1 MRAKKM
7 LEEAVILAIVVGL
20 TEVAKKVGL
29 TGRLVPMF
37 AILCGIGVA
46 FVANLGG
53 AWDVAL
59 QGLIVGLTAIGA
71 YEVGKTT
78 VLGKN

>member
-1 MRAKKM
+1 M
-7 LEEAVILAIVVGL
+7 LEETIILAIVVGL
-20 TEVAKKVGL
+20 TEVAKRVGL
-29 TGRLVPMF
+29 VGRILPVF
-37 AILCGIGVA
+37 AVVAGIGVA
-46 FVANLGG
+46 FIANLGG

-78 VLGKN
+78 VLGK

>member
-1 MRAKKM
+1 M
-7 LEEAVILAIVVGL
+7 LEEAIILAIVVGL
-20 TEVAKKVGL
+20 TEVAKRVGL
-29 TGRLVPMF
+29 VGRVLPLF
-37 AILCGIGVA
+37 AIVMGIGVA

-59 QGLIVGLTAIGA
+59 QGLIAGLTAIGA

-78 VLGKN
+78 VLGK

>member
-1 MRAKKM
+1 M
-7 LEEAVILAIVVGL
+7 LEETVILAIVVGL
-20 TEVAKKVGL
+20 TQAVKKVGL
-29 TGRLVPMF
+29 LDRLVPVF
-37 AILCGIGVA
+37 AVLCGIGIA

-78 VLGKN
+78 VLGK

>member
-1 MRAKKM
+1 M
-7 LEEAVILAIVVGL
+7 LEETIILAIVVGL
-20 TEVAKKVGL
+20 TEVAKRVGL
-29 TGRLVPMF
+29 VGRIVPVF
-37 AILCGIGVA
+37 AVVAGIGVA
-46 FVANLGG
+46 FIANLGG

-78 VLGKN
+78 VLGK

>member
-1 MRAKKM
+1 M
-7 LEEAVILAIVVGL
+7 LEETIILAIVVGL
-20 TEVAKKVGL
+20 TEVVKRVGL
-29 TGRLVPMF
+29 VGCIVPVF
-37 AILCGIGVA
+37 AVVAGIGVA
-46 FVANLGG
+46 FIANLGG

-78 VLGKN
+78 VLGK

>member
-1 MRAKKM
+1 MVG
-7 LEEAVILAIVVGL
+7 EAVILAIVVGL
-20 TEVAKKVGL
+20 TEVAKRVGL
-29 TGRLVPMF
+29 VGRIVPVF
-37 AILCGIGVA
+37 AVAMGIGVA
-46 FVANLGG
+46 FIANLGG

-78 VLGKN
+78 VLGK

>member
-1 MRAKKM
+1 
-7 LEEAVILAIVVGL
+7 
-20 TEVAKKVGL
+20 
-29 TGRLVPMF
+29 MF

>member
-1 MRAKKM
+1 M
-7 LEEAVILAIVVGL
+7 LEETIILAIVVGL
-20 TEVAKKVGL
+20 TEVAKSLGLVG
-29 TGRLVPMF
+29 RIVPVF
-37 AILCGIGVA
+37 AVAMGIGVA
-46 FVANLGG
+46 FIANLGG

-78 VLGKN
+78 VLGK

>member
-1 MRAKKM
+1 M
-7 LEEAVILAIVVGL
+7 LEETIILAIVVGL
-20 TEVAKKVGL
+20 TEVAKRVGL
-29 TGRLVPMF
+29 VGRIVPVF
-37 AILCGIGVA
+37 AVVVGIGVA
-46 FVANLGG
+46 FIANLGG

-78 VLGKN
+78 VLGK

>member
-1 MRAKKM
+1 M
-7 LEEAVILAIVVGL
+7 LEETIILAIVVGL
-20 TEVAKKVGL
+20 TEVVKRVGL
-29 TGRLVPMF
+29 VGRIVPVF
-37 AILCGIGVA
+37 AVVAGIGVA
-46 FVANLGG
+46 FIANLGG

-78 VLGKN
+78 VLGK

>member
-1 MRAKKM
+1 M
-7 LEEAVILAIVVGL
+7 LEEAIVLAIVVGL
-20 TEVAKKVGL
+20 TEVAKRVGL
-29 TGRLVPMF
+29 VGRIVPVF
-37 AILCGIGVA
+37 AVAMGIGVA
-46 FVANLGG
+46 FIANLGG

-78 VLGKN
+78 VLGK

>member
-1 MRAKKM
+1 M
-7 LEEAVILAIVVGL
+7 LEEAIILAIVVGL
-20 TEVAKKVGL
+20 TEVAKRVGL
-29 TGRLVPMF
+29 VGRILPLF
-37 AILCGIGVA
+37 AIVMGIGVA

-59 QGLIVGLTAIGA
+59 QGLIAGLTAIGA

-78 VLGKN
+78 VLGK

>member
-1 MRAKKM
+1 M
-7 LEEAVILAIVVGL
+7 LEEAIILAIVVGL
-20 TEVAKKVGL
+20 TEVAKKIGL
-29 TGRLVPMF
+29 DGRIVPVF
-37 AILCGIGVA
+37 AVVVGIGTA
-46 FVANLGG
+46 FIANLGG

-78 VLGKN
+78 VLGR

>member
-1 MRAKKM
+1 M

-20 TEVAKKVGL
+20 TEVAKRVGL
-29 TGRLVPMF
+29 VGRIVPVF
-37 AILCGIGVA
+37 AVAMGIGVA
-46 FVANLGG
+46 FIANLGG

-78 VLGKN
+78 VLGK

>member
-1 MRAKKM
+1 M
-7 LEEAVILAIVVGL
+7 LEETIILAIVVGL
-20 TEVAKKVGL
+20 TEVAKRVGL
-29 TGRLVPMF
+29 VGRIVPVF
-37 AILCGIGVA
+37 AVVAGIGVA
-46 FVANLGG
+46 FIANLGG

-78 VLGKN
+78 VLGR

>member
-1 MRAKKM
+1 M
-7 LEEAVILAIVVGL
+7 LEETIILAIVVGL
-20 TEVAKKVGL
+20 TEVAKRVGL
-29 TGRLVPMF
+29 VGRIVPVF
-37 AILCGIGVA
+37 AVAMGIGVA
-46 FVANLGG
+46 FIANLGG

-78 VLGKN
+78 VLGK

>member
-1 MRAKKM
+1 M
-7 LEEAVILAIVVGL
+7 LEEAIILAIVVGL
-20 TEVAKKVGL
+20 TEVAKKIGL
-29 TGRLVPMF
+29 DGRIVPVF
-37 AILCGIGVA
+37 AVVLGIGIA
-46 FVANLGG
+46 FIANLGG

-78 VLGKN
+78 VLGR

>member
-1 MRAKKM
+1 M
-7 LEEAVILAIVVGL
+7 LEETIILAIVVGL
-20 TEVAKKVGL
+20 TEVAKRVGL
-29 TGRLVPMF
+29 VGRILPVF
-37 AILCGIGVA
+37 AVVVGIGVA
-46 FVANLGG
+46 FIANLGG

-78 VLGKN
+78 VLGK

>member
-1 MRAKKM
+1 M
-7 LEEAVILAIVVGL
+7 LEETIILAIVVGL
-20 TEVAKKVGL
+20 TEVAKRVGL
-29 TGRLVPMF
+29 VGRIVPVF
-37 AILCGIGVA
+37 AVVMGIGVA
-46 FVANLGG
+46 FIANLGG

-78 VLGKN
+78 VLGK

>member
-1 MRAKKM
+1 M

-20 TEVAKKVGL
+20 TEVAKRVGL
-29 TGRLVPMF
+29 VGRIVPVF
-37 AILCGIGVA
+37 AVVVGIGVA
-46 FVANLGG
+46 FIANLGG

-59 QGLIVGLTAIGA
+59 QGLIAGLTAIGA

-78 VLGKN
+78 VLGK